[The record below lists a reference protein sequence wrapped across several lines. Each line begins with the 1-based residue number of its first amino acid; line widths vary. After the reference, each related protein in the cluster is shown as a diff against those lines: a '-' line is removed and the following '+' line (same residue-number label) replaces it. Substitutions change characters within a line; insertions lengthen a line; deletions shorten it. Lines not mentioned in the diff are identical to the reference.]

1 MTDNSRCQGRGR
13 MMCRGAEGGCGTEE
27 KPCPVSRSS
36 PPASS
41 PVPASMTSPEK
52 FEAVIL
58 GVDFYSQ
65 ALKALSERSPFDS
78 DEVLA
83 KTVATLP
90 SGLAGLLSKQS
101 DSKKKHKRPHSET
114 KSSSRKWSTEKS
126 KNSALWTELEDYFR
140 ELTLQDIERLHRFS
154 TSFDSLLDS
163 SNSLLKIPALGKGF
177 RSSSNNNDDIKKVE
191 NGHVDIPA
199 AATIKEEEEVVLDDN
214 VPMPDAGGL
223 QGKEEDDKDI
233 DKLPDVKIEDGSS
246 DSLNVVEKGPS
257 PVYTLPTCSSIEWV
271 LGSRNRV
278 LLTTTR
284 PTKKRK
290 LLGSNA
296 GLERLIVA
304 QPCQGSSSLCHVCSM
319 GDSGDQ
325 LNQLA
330 ACKSCKV
337 VVHQKCYGVQGEI
350 DGSWLCSWCKNIV
363 DAQAGP
369 APGSDRP
376 CVFCPKTGGALKPF
390 QNVGRGNDGSA
401 EFTHLF
407 CSMWMPEVYIDDTRL
422 MEPVLCQGMKDVR
435 GKLVC
440 NLCKLKLGSCVRC
453 SDGSCRTAFH
463 PLCARE
469 AKHKLEVWG
478 RFGCDDIELRA
489 FCSKHSGNFNPDDS
503 VALESHEQNHAVGSD
518 LLGSSIESASL
529 PENKIKK
536 LKIGCKN
543 GDKVTLQIG
552 VADADSNNLGERE
565 WQDQGQ
571 DANSNTNLELG
582 SGDGEKLSDMGLGG
596 ACEDVKTSRLLD
608 LGLVLKKLIDRRKI
622 SMEHIASQIGISE
635 DSLAARL
642 TDNQL
647 SPELYFKLLRWL
659 KGRSYLDTAAKDWRE
674 KLRCLMPS
682 EAELNTDDR
691 TDAVTLRH
699 FDISD
704 DVPVKSVPPRRRTVG
719 NIRILNEDKDVS
731 LCNDKRLGN
740 GALTKEATEH
750 EDMNDH
756 EKQSKD
762 SISNSI
768 EEIMVVGVERPTV
781 DASPTS
787 DSTILKPNSHFDI
800 DYNGAEEGTSSGKSS
815 LLDLDHDTPS
825 CSSVYTVGYCD
836 GNSEPGINSSVHPYI
851 QKKLD
856 EVQSWLSRRT
866 PDINGCIELESWA
879 MEQTVNAEKK
889 FSVCNG
895 EGEEREVKADEM
907 GVSDLSPEN
916 ELEGEIIFFQ
926 QQLLCN
932 TVALKYQLVCK
943 IVNSLPNEMDSVRK
957 RRWDSVHVNQYIYE
971 LKEARKQGRKER
983 RHKEAQAVLAAATA
997 AAAASSRVSS
1007 LRKDMVDESSQQE
1020 NLLKVESGMV
1030 RGSLSSLSVPCT
1042 KVSNPTLDA
1051 PKAKSDGYSDVF
1063 PFASGTPKEH
1073 PKSCDI
1079 CRRSES
1085 LLNPILVCSSCKVAV
1100 HLNCYRSVKESTG
1113 PWYCE
1118 LCDESSSSK
1127 VSRATVNS
1135 WENSN
1140 PIEECGLCGASN
1152 GAFRKSSNGQWVHA
1166 YCAEWVFDSTF
1177 KRGQVSPVIGMETVP
1192 KGNDM
1197 CCVCHKKFGVCI
1209 KCNYGNCQSTFH
1221 PSCARSADYYMYTK
1235 YIGGGK
1241 MQHKAYCSKHSLE
1254 QRTKAETQKHGAED
1268 LKIVKQ
1274 HRVELEKLRLLCERI
1289 VKREKLKRELVI
1301 CNHDVFASK
1310 QDSLVFSMLVQRPFS
1325 SHESSDSATTSLKGH
1340 VDGSRSCSDAMQRS
1354 DDITVDSALSTKR
1367 CIRLPRSIDNDQ
1379 KTEVSSTSRHHVP
1392 KPPDRGSFAGKQ
1404 IPVRASLASRDFSQ
1418 SMDNS
1423 LNSRKHLETFE
1434 KELVMTSDQAS
1445 LKNRRLPK
1453 GYIYVPIDYLSN
1465 GKPVRHN
1472 SVEREEVDD

>member
-1 MTDNSRCQGRGR
+1 
-13 MMCRGAEGGCGTEE
+13 MMGRGAEGGCGTEE

-36 PPASS
+36 PPACS
-41 PVPASMTSPEK
+41 PVPASVTSPEK
-52 FEAVIL
+52 LGAVNL

-114 KSSSRKWSTEKS
+114 KSSRKGSTEKS

-163 SNSLLKIPALGKGF
+163 SNSLLKIPALKNGF
-177 RSSSNNNDDIKKVE
+177 RSSSNDDNINKVE
-191 NGHVDIPA
+191 DGHSDNPV
-199 AATIKEEEEVVLDDN
+199 AATIKEEEEEVVLDAD

-223 QGKEEDDKDI
+223 QDKEDDDKDT
-233 DKLPDVKIEDGSS
+233 DKLPDVKIENGSS

-257 PVYTLPTCSSIEWV
+257 PEYTLPSCSSIEWV

-290 LLGSNA
+290 LLGANA

-304 QPCQGSSSLCHVCSM
+304 QPCEGSSSLCHVCSM

-325 LNQLA
+325 LNQLV

-376 CVFCPKTGGALKPF
+376 CVFF
-390 QNVGRGNDGSA
+390 
-401 EFTHLF
+401 
-407 CSMWMPEVYIDDTRL
+407 MWMPEVYIDDTRL

-489 FCSKHSGNFNPDDS
+489 FCSKHSGNFNPEDS

-518 LLGSSIESASL
+518 LLGSSIEPASL

-571 DANSNTNLELG
+571 DANSNTKLELG

-596 ACEDVKTSRLLD
+596 ACEDVKISRLLD
-608 LGLVLKKLIDRRKI
+608 LGLVLKKLINRGKV
-622 SMEHIASQIGISE
+622 SLEHIASQIGISE

-647 SPELYFKLLRWL
+647 SPELYFKLFKWL

-731 LCNDKRLGN
+731 LCNDKRLVN
-740 GALTKEATEH
+740 GASTKEAAEH
-750 EDMNDH
+750 EDMNDDN
-756 EKQSKD
+756 EKPSKD
-762 SISNSI
+762 SISDSI
-768 EEIMVVGVERPTV
+768 EEIMVDTNGVERPTA

-787 DSTILKPNSHFDI
+787 DSTILKPNSHCDI

-815 LLDLDHDTPS
+815 LLDLDQDTPS

-836 GNSEPGINSSVHPYI
+836 GNSESGINSSVHPYI

-866 PDINGCIELESWA
+866 PDIDGCVELESLA

-889 FSVCNG
+889 VSVCND
-895 EGEEREVKADEM
+895 EGGEREVKADEM

-932 TVALKYQLVCK
+932 TVALKRKSDQLVCK
-943 IVNSLPNEMDSVRK
+943 IVKSLPNEMDSVRK

-971 LKEARKQGRKER
+971 LKEARKQ
-983 RHKEAQAVLAAATA
+983 
-997 AAAASSRVSS
+997 VSS
-1007 LRKDMVDESSQQE
+1007 LRKDMVDESSPQE
-1020 NLLKVESGMV
+1020 NLLKVESGRV
-1030 RGSLSSLSVPCT
+1030 RGSLSSLSAPRT

-1063 PFASGTPKEH
+1063 QFSSGTPKEH

-1118 LCDESSSSK
+1118 LCDDSSSSK
-1127 VSRATVNS
+1127 VSRATVIS

-1177 KRGQVSPVIGMETVP
+1177 KRGQVSPVIGMETLP

-1254 QRTKAETQKHGAED
+1254 QRTKAETQKHGVED

-1310 QDSLVFSMLVQRPFS
+1310 RDSLVFSMLVHRPFS

-1367 CIRLPRSIDNDQ
+1367 RIRLPLSIDNDK

-1404 IPVRASLASRDFSQ
+1404 IPVRAALASRDFSQ